1 MMKIES
7 DESLQEFSR
16 NALDQY
22 PTSSLQIEGRRQ
34 AGKRGN
40 YPSLKTLRGG
50 LRRRV
55 FLILLGFA
63 LIPAAV
69 ILFLSY
75 LSAAET
81 LQGRL
86 RQESIDSTRRVSLEI
101 DRRLS
106 DYGKILEGA
115 KTQFQPE
122 GDSVQVNTPLFEGV
136 MELPPALEKSIFLF
150 PEGTVFFKHSEK
162 GRLTSEVYGLV
173 WQMNGLPF
181 DVSVLERVL
190 RESSSQL
197 SQAVKS
203 TSTGNH
209 VTAETATKI
218 HLLEFPE
225 QTLNGPCIV
234 MSIPLLQ
241 KKGESEFLGVCMPIK
256 ELLEATHKQ
265 LGPAAQGGFVYSAR
279 QGIIF
284 ESSSLTFL
292 PTIWETIK
300 LRISQPNIEENE
312 YFMVESD
319 ANRLAV
325 ASRPIRTSGMF
336 TDNTP
341 LYLQWH
347 VIEIVDLQDTFV
359 ALTKLFWTLVLLG
372 LALMMVTLLAAVLLS
387 ARLVQPIRDLTNGMR
402 RYAQGDLDY
411 RVEVHTQ
418 DELENLAD
426 AANIMAESLRN
437 SYQDLASRMLEL
449 DEKANQLSLIHSISR
464 SINQSLDLDQLFQ
477 QIVKELTGIIHCE
490 RISMALYDKDS
501 NHLTLDFVY
510 PVERDVLP
518 QHTLIPMDSSLMG
531 KAIRDSTITLKSTKS
546 PGTYFEENHLY
557 RIGIRKVCIVPL
569 MATNGPVGTLN
580 LGAVRKDAF
589 DIRELKLMERVAEP
603 LGLAL
608 EHGRLYKQVAS
619 FAQKLE
625 ETVEKRTSE
634 LKSAQEKL
642 VQAERFA
649 ATGSIAAHIGH
660 EINNP
665 LSIIKNY
672 IKIMNGKAL
681 KLNLNQE
688 AASGMRE
695 GLQIIEEE
703 IDRIARIVSQLRQVS
718 KPPESKAQRFFL
730 RDEIAKLEELFKSFV
745 EKHSIQ
751 IDSIIDPKLGEVVCS
766 ADYLRQIIINL
777 IRNSIDAL
785 DGKTDGKIRI
795 HAALSKS
802 MPGFFYVTIEDNGS
816 GISPENLNSIF
827 DPFFT
832 TKTEGKGTGLGLSV
846 SYGLAQSMGGMMR
859 AKSEKGKGTTIRL
872 ELPIIPNQDDDE
884 FPRKHSASKTDIS
897 SFTTPKRKRNII
909 IG

>member
-1 MMKIES
+1 MKNES
-7 DESLQEFSR
+7 DESLQEFDTEKL
-16 NALDQY
+16 AQY
-22 PTSSLQIEGRRQ
+22 PTSSLRIQGRKSPSLGRH
-34 AGKRGN
+34 

-55 FLILLGFA
+55 LLILLGFA
-63 LIPAAV
+63 IIPSSV

-75 LSAAET
+75 FSASET
-81 LQGRL
+81 LQGRM
-86 RQESIDSTRRVSLEI
+86 QEESINSTRRVALEA

-106 DYGKILEGA
+106 ELGRIL
-115 KTQFQPE
+115 
-122 GDSVQVNTPLFEGV
+122 DSVRAGFEPNVDSIFVEQPSFSQVE
-136 MELPPALEKSIFLF
+136 ELPLEIEKSIQYF
-150 PEGTVFFKHSEK
+150 PEGTVFFLHTSKGHLRSEMH
-162 GRLTSEVYGLV
+162 GLL
-173 WQMNGLPF
+173 WRQNGLPF
-181 DVSVLERVL
+181 EATGLERIL
-190 RESSSQL
+190 RENTSQL
-197 SQAVKS
+197 LLAAKPLTS
-203 TSTGNH
+203 TSPQPTPENRG
-209 VTAETATKI
+209 V
-218 HLLEFPE
+218 LLEFND
-225 QTLNGPCIV
+225 QSINGPSLV
-234 MSIPLLQ
+234 MTYPLEKSSDDHL
-241 KKGESEFLGVCMPIK
+241 FLGICMPVT
-256 ELLEATHKQ
+256 ELFEATHKQ
-265 LGPAAQGGFVYSAR
+265 IGSEAQGGFIYSAR
-279 QGIIF
+279 QGIIYERT
-284 ESSSLTFL
+284 ESAYSSEV
-292 PTIWETIK
+292 WEMIR
-300 LRISQPNIEENE
+300 LRLSQPNLEENE
-312 YFMVESD
+312 YFVIQSGKST
-319 ANRLAV
+319 LAV
-325 ASRPIRTSGMF
+325 ASRPLRTSGAFMG
-336 TDNTP
+336 NTQ
-341 LYLQWH
+341 LLLQWN
-347 VIEIVDLQDTFV
+347 VVEIVDLQDTFI

-372 LALMMVTLLAAVLLS
+372 LGLMMITLIAAIYLS

-477 QIVKELTGIIHCE
+477 QIVNELTGIIRCE
-490 RISMALYDKDS
+490 RISMSLYDKES
-501 NHLTLDFVY
+501 NHLSLDFVY
-510 PVERDVLP
+510 PSERDVLP

-531 KAIRDSTITLKSTKS
+531 KAIKDSTITLKSTKS

-580 LGAVRKDAF
+580 LGAIRKDAF
-589 DIRELKLMERVAEP
+589 DIREIKLMERVAEP

-625 ETVEKRTSE
+625 ETVEKRTVE

-672 IKIMNGKAL
+672 IKIINGKIL
-681 KLNLNQE
+681 KQNQPSDD
-688 AASGMRE
+688 AQGMRE
-695 GLQIIEEE
+695 GLVIIEEE

-718 KPPESKAQRFFL
+718 KPPESQALRFSL
-730 RDEIAKLEELFKSFV
+730 PDELAKLKELFTSFV
-745 EKHSIQ
+745 EKRAIQ
-751 IDSIIDPKLGEVVCS
+751 IETVTDEHLGDVVCS
-766 ADYLRQIIINL
+766 PDYLRQILINL

-785 DGKTDGKIRI
+785 DGRSEGKIRI
-795 HAALSKS
+795 IAALSKS
-802 MPGFFYVTIEDNGS
+802 LPGFFYITVEDNGC
-816 GISPENLNSIF
+816 GISPENLSSIF

-859 AKSEKGKGTTIRL
+859 AKSEKGKGTSIRL
-872 ELPIIPNQDDDE
+872 ELPLQPESEEALSKKN
-884 FPRKHSASKTDIS
+884 ASSNKES
-897 SFTTPKRKRNII
+897 SSLTVPKRKKNII